1 MQTTLDRA
9 SYNFTALS
17 ADQYE
22 AIVDAGDMGLESP
35 MHGQENYQG
44 LMAAAKGID
53 ADPRVLLSGL
63 LFEGHMGAD
72 PNLVAASVNNLSG
85 IKWAGQASATDSGIP
100 ADTGG
105 TYAAFAT
112 LTAFFGEYAR
122 TLVNEYIGPYFNAGD
137 MANAWSVYI
146 QGRPNSGHGQE
157 RVDQWAYYR
166 DHYPPRDTPGPVS
179 GVYGADLIAMLH
191 TQIGHPYS
199 GDYDSRNGSHAWSYW
214 CRAAVESTGRNAG
227 LEVVAHTSALAAQ
240 QAAAAQGLLNTRDE
254 PEHGAVVQFDTRF
267 YSPDG
272 HTGIWDADEGMLL
285 GTLTDGTG
293 IGYRPWGPGT
303 YGYAGWYRLP
313 GVLAPR
319 RDATGIPPPIPSPD
333 DNYVIPLN
341 PYNESITDPNLRIG
355 VGGGIKA
362 KWQQTPDPLTIWG
375 FPVANETQALVT
387 EADGMTVQQRTIQ
400 RFERVTV
407 LVQPEHQGTA
417 WEIVFALRGQTI
429 TELIVN

>member
-1 MQTTLDRA
+1 MQTTLDRE
-9 SYNFTALS
+9 SYIFNALS
-17 ADQYE
+17 FEQYE
-22 AIVDAGDMGLESP
+22 AIVNAGSMGMTSP
-35 MHGQENYQG
+35 MLGQENYQG
-44 LMAAAKGID
+44 LMLASKGINSD
-53 ADPRVLLSGL
+53 ARVLLSGL
-63 LFEGHMGAD
+63 LWEGHFGTD
-72 PNLVAASVNNLSG
+72 PGLAAAEVLNLSG
-85 IKWAGQASATDSGIP
+85 IKWAGQRSATDSGIP

-122 TLVNEYIGPYFNAGD
+122 TLVNEYIGPYFEAGD

-166 DHYPPRDTPGPVS
+166 DHYPPQDTAGPVS

-191 TQIGHPYS
+191 TQIGHPS
-199 GDYDSRNGSHAWSYW
+199 SDGYDARNGNHAWSYW
-214 CRAAVESTGRNAG
+214 CRAAVESTGRNCG

-240 QAAAAQGLLNTRDE
+240 QAAAAQGLLNTRDA

-267 YSPDG
+267 YAPDG
-272 HTGIWDADEGMLL
+272 HTGLYDADEGMLL

-293 IGYRPWGPGT
+293 VGYRQWGPGT
-303 YGYAGWYRLP
+303 YGYAGWYRMP

-319 RDATGIPPPIPSPD
+319 RDATGMPPPIPAPD
-333 DNYVIPLN
+333 DNYVIPGN
-341 PYNESITDPNLRIG
+341 PYNESITDPNHRIG

-362 KWQQTPDPLTIWG
+362 KWQQTPDPLSIFG

-387 EADGMTVQQRTIQ
+387 EPDGSTVQQRTVQ
-400 RFERVTV
+400 FFERTV
-407 LVQPEHQGTA
+407 LIFQPEHAGTA
-417 WEIVFALRGQTI
+417 WEVVVSLRGQTI
-429 TELIVN
+429 TELVVA